1 MVDFRQFFRKIQ
13 DFLQDNA
20 KKTII
25 FCALLIFMLFSA
37 IIALVAGSSKT
48 KNSAKKTPEEKKLVL
63 DQPLM
68 IPPSP
73 SIPDG
78 YITTRKT
85 EKKWPEKEIEKWF
98 TLPDENEVEKLG
110 DSNDRIINDIIG
122 AAP

>member
-1 MVDFRQFFRKIQ
+1 
-13 DFLQDNA
+13 
-20 KKTII
+20 
-25 FCALLIFMLFSA
+25 MLFSA
-37 IIALVAGSSKT
+37 IIALVAGSAKA
-48 KNSAKKTPEEKKLVL
+48 KNSEKNPPEEKKLVL

-85 EKKWPEKEIEKWF
+85 EKKWSEKEIEKWF